1 MKIKLLGTL
10 ALSSVLLLTACGQ
23 EDNEKEKDNKAETT
37 KKEEK
42 KEDKLKENK
51 VDNKQK
57 SNEDNTSNE
66 QQESQSNDE
75 QSTEENDYPYTA
87 QQYNELVDE
96 YNALTDGEEMDYVDR
111 GVTTKEYN
119 YLQTRIN
126 KEYEKDNDEKFS
138 SEPSTSVDNIEH
150 DNTDDLVTAAEYN
163 DIVKAYNSMEN
174 RPGDKS
180 TVNSSVSQSEYNTLV
195 DEYNDLVDQEYEEAG
210 IE

>member
-1 MKIKLLGTL
+1 MKKVFYLVLASFL
-10 ALSSVLLLTACGQ
+10 ALAACG
-23 EDNEKEKDNKAETT
+23 NEASQEKDNKTETT

-42 KEDKLKENK
+42 QQEDK
-51 VDNKQK
+51 VDNEQQ
-57 SNEDNTSNE
+57 SSEDNTSNE
-66 QQESQSNDE
+66 QQESKSNDE

-111 GVTTKEYN
+111 GVTTTEYN
-119 YLQTRIN
+119 QLQARIN
-126 KEYEKDNDEKFS
+126 KEYEKGNDDKFS

-195 DEYNDLVDQEYEEAG
+195 GEYNDLVDQEYEDAG